1 MARGMVPGKAPA
13 MPMQGTMD
21 PATAVIKKAKGQPP
35 AMNKTAAPKGKG
47 KKAPPLKAAPK
58 GGKGNPFGKP
68 AF

>member
-1 MARGMVPGKAPA
+1 MAKGMVPGK
-13 MPMQGTMD
+13 MPMQGTTD
-21 PATAVIKKAKGQPP
+21 PATQVIKKAKGQPP